1 MAIKK
6 NDFFSI
12 AGDEIQS
19 DLLSIN
25 LPETV
30 ATHNATVMGSNTTL
44 VEAGL
49 KDWEISGEFLID
61 VFGGTST
68 EAKFQTIW
76 DSANKEAALVYRT
89 DNDVVGATNPQWAG
103 TGVLTSYNRVDG
115 ATGDQFIGK
124 FTFKPASDLVR
135 TVV

>member
-12 AGDEIQS
+12 STDEIHS

-25 LPETV
+25 VPESV
-30 ATHNATVMGSNTTL
+30 ATLTATVMGSNTAL
-44 VEAGL
+44 VETGL
-49 KDWEISGEFLID
+49 KDWEISGEFLV
-61 VFGGTST
+61 VFGASST
-68 EAKFQTIW
+68 EAKFQAIW
-76 DSANKEAALVYRT
+76 ASANKQAALVYRI

-124 FTFKPASDLVR
+124 FTFKPAGNLVR
-135 TVV
+135 TVA